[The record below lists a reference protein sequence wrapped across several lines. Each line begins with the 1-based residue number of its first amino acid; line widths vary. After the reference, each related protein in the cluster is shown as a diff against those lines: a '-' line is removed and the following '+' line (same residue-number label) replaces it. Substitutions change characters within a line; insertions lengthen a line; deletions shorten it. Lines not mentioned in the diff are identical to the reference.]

1 MTSILW
7 DSEFLQDFAEEL
19 QKDPTIQFWETDVN
33 GDVMDFK
40 SNHFKKMLNKFFP
53 AMGVRNLQLGT
64 NDKGRPTSTLVFIR
78 GNRCDEIDPPTLKQ
92 ITLKLFN
99 EYGVIGTQIRN
110 NFYKENVFNK
120 DELGIIPDLDGKK
133 MYRDTALS
141 AKRFFQNGFVEITS
155 NGVSKLK
162 SYDEI
167 PEDML
172 IWNSCV
178 IPKDYEDTPTK
189 EVLEQQLQSIQVNSI
204 HPETGETIYSSN
216 DRVKL
221 FQEWKDKIE
230 NFKGDNPPTHFKDF
244 VRNLSLDEFGEVD
257 ENSLNRL
264 EYAIGYLCHIYN
276 PQSQRKYVLLVDRF
290 YDGYS
295 RDTAN
300 GGNGKSLLVNT
311 LGTLMNLTI
320 VNGKEIK
327 KDASSFKLAQVNNA
341 TEIVHLDD
349 AHSNFDADRMNPLV
363 TGNFHIERKHKD
375 PFSIPAQDAPKIAV
389 TTNHPILGKGHTFKR
404 RQFIC
409 EVSHYYRHQDEDYGI
424 SLKQLHGFKDFPLPT
439 QIHTEGTDFGW
450 EKEDWN
456 EFYRYV
462 FECIQKYLK
471 NGGLPSGGESEYY
484 MRAKLVEEI
493 GSDEITTYLIEKL
506 NSLEL
511 GVEYFCDEI
520 YKELYE
526 TFPLE
531 MEDVSTMKMYGWMV
545 EIGKL
550 TKIVVNHKLHGKQDQ
565 QRLNEERWE
574 RWVSVGLEDWKNKE
588 GRVRNN
594 PKEVPSQQQDR
605 VSVFKLSSLKDL
617 TSMVSKPDFSSKN
630 NEDKVTTEPANKVRR
645 RPKKKMVNNEPQ
657 PSSLETFFE

>member
-7 DSEFLQDFAEEL
+7 DNQFLKDFAQEL
-19 QKDPTIQFWETDVN
+19 HHDPTIQFWETDVDGN
-33 GDVMDFK
+33 VMDFK
-40 SNHFKKMLNKFFP
+40 PIHYKKMLNKFFP

-92 ITLKLFN
+92 ITLRLFN
-99 EYGVIGTQIRN
+99 LMYETGSQLRQ
-110 NFYKENVFNK
+110 NFYKEKVFNK
-120 DELGIIPDLDGKK
+120 DELGIIPDLDGKR
-133 MYRDTALS
+133 MYRDSALS

-178 IPKDYEDTPTK
+178 IPKDYKETLTK
-189 EVLEQQLQSIQVNSI
+189 EVLEQQLQGILTSSF
-204 HPETGETIYSSN
+204 HPETGETIYNPNERSN
-216 DRVKL
+216 LYK
-221 FQEWKDKIE
+221 EWKNKIDTFE
-230 NFKGDNPPTHFKDF
+230 GENPPTHFKDF
-244 VRNLSLDEFGEVD
+244 VENLSRDDFGEVD
-257 ENSLNRL
+257 ETCLKRL
-264 EYAIGYLCHIYN
+264 ELAIGYLCHGYN
-276 PQSQRKYVLLVDRF
+276 PQSQRKYILLVDRF
-290 YDGYS
+290 YDGSS
-295 RDTAN
+295 RDVAN
-300 GGNGKSLLVNT
+300 GGNGKSLLINT
-311 LGTLMNLTI
+311 LGTIMNLTI

-327 KDASSFKLAQVNNA
+327 KDASSFKLAQVDNA

-349 AHSNFDADRMNPLV
+349 AHSNFDADRLNPLV

-389 TTNHPILGKGHTFKR
+389 TSNHAIKGTGNTFKR

-409 EVSHYYRHQDEDYGI
+409 EVSHFYRHQDENYG
-424 SLKQLHGFKDFPLPT
+424 LTPKQIHGCKDFPLPT
-439 QIHTEGTDFGW
+439 QLHTEGTDFGW
-450 EKEDWN
+450 DEDDWN

-462 FECIQKYLK
+462 FGCIQKYLQED
-471 NGGLPSGGESEYY
+471 GLSSGGESEYY
-484 MRAKLVEEI
+484 IRAKIVEEI
-493 GSDEITTYLIEKL
+493 GSEEITSYLIDKL

-526 TFPLE
+526 TFPKE

-550 TKIVVNHKLHGKQDQ
+550 IKVIVNYKLQGRQDQ

-574 RWVSVGLEDWKNKE
+574 RWVSVGLKDWENKD

-594 PKEVPSQQQDR
+594 PKDVPSTQQDR
-605 VSVFKLSSLKDL
+605 VSVFKLSSMKDI
-617 TSMVSKPDFSSKN
+617 TTMVSKPNFSSNK
-630 NEDKVTTEPANKVRR
+630 EDKVTTNPSNRVRR
-645 RPKKKMVNNEPQ
+645 RPKKKVVNNETQ